1 MILAPRR
8 LAIAGA
14 LTVALSGYGISA
26 AAPTTTTFPLR
37 GTRMASMA
45 HGIAQVTQTAPGD
58 FKITVT
64 IEKLPAPA
72 TLKTTPV
79 RHAYV
84 AWALT
89 MSSQPR
95 SSGSQ
100 KKPSGARSQLGPLTP
115 IRLHATTS
123 GTYTGSGVVMM
134 KNEPSI
140 LITAEVSET
149 VDKPGTPLWGVLIGR
164 PGSM

>member
-1 MILAPRR
+1 MTLAPRC
-8 LAIAGA
+8 AATVGA
-14 LTVALSGYGISA
+14 LALALSVYGVSA
-26 AAPTTTTFPLR
+26 AAPATTTFPLR

-45 HGIAQVTQTAPGD
+45 HGLAQITQTAPGD
-58 FKITVT
+58 YMVTVT
-64 IEKLPAPA
+64 VDKLPAPA
-72 TLKTTPV
+72 TLKTTPI

-84 AWALT
+84 AWALV

-95 SSGSQ
+95 STSSQ
-100 KKPSGARSQLGPLTP
+100 KRPAGARPQLGPLTP
-115 IRLHATTS
+115 IRLHATTA

-134 KNEPSI
+134 KSEPSI

-149 VDKPGTPLWGVLIGR
+149 VDKPATPLWGVLIGR